1 MNETTREFLKIVSD
15 IQGNELET
23 AAFNIREDSQ
33 CAGRQSTP
41 NIKIDSKEDGPGL
54 VIHISKNAQ
63 KETVYIPA
71 CVTHGDVDDLV
82 YNDFYVES
90 GADVIIVAG

>member
-15 IQGNELET
+15 IQGNELEK

-54 VIHISKNAQ
+54 VIHISKMHKRKQFIYRLALHM
-63 KETVYIPA
+63 VM
-71 CVTHGDVDDLV
+71 
-82 YNDFYVES
+82 
-90 GADVIIVAG
+90 

>member
-15 IQGNELET
+15 IQGNELEK

-54 VIHISKNAQ
+54 VIHISQ
-63 KETVYIPA
+63 KCTKGNSLY
-71 CVTHGDVDDLV
+71 TGLR
-82 YNDFYVES
+82 YTW
-90 GADVIIVAG
+90 

>member
-1 MNETTREFLKIVSD
+1 MNEITREFLKIVSD

-54 VIHISKNAQ
+54 VIHISKKCTKGKQFIYRLALHM
-63 KETVYIPA
+63 VM
-71 CVTHGDVDDLV
+71 
-82 YNDFYVES
+82 
-90 GADVIIVAG
+90 

>member
-15 IQGNELET
+15 IQGNELEK

-41 NIKIDSKEDGPGL
+41 NIKIDSKAVSYTHLD
-54 VIHISKNAQ
+54 
-63 KETVYIPA
+63 VYKRQVLMQ
-71 CVTHGDVDDLV
+71 VTD
-82 YNDFYVES
+82 
-90 GADVIIVAG
+90 

>member
-15 IQGNELET
+15 IQGNELEK

-41 NIKIDSKEDGPGL
+41 NIKIDSKMHKRKQFIYRL
-54 VIHISKNAQ
+54 ALHMVM
-63 KETVYIPA
+63 
-71 CVTHGDVDDLV
+71 
-82 YNDFYVES
+82 
-90 GADVIIVAG
+90 

>member
-33 CAGRQSTP
+33 CSGRQSTQ

-54 VIHISKNAQ
+54 VIHKAKMHKRKQFIYRLALHM
-63 KETVYIPA
+63 VM
-71 CVTHGDVDDLV
+71 
-82 YNDFYVES
+82 
-90 GADVIIVAG
+90 

>member
-41 NIKIDSKEDGPGL
+41 NIKIDSKRGRTGSCYT
-54 VIHISKNAQ
+54 HKQ
-63 KETVYIPA
+63 KCTKRKQFIYRLALHMVM
-71 CVTHGDVDDLV
+71 
-82 YNDFYVES
+82 
-90 GADVIIVAG
+90 

>member
-15 IQGNELET
+15 IQGNELEK

-41 NIKIDSKEDGPGL
+41 NIKIDSKGGL
-54 VIHISKNAQ
+54 ILALQ
-63 KETVYIPA
+63 KV
-71 CVTHGDVDDLV
+71 
-82 YNDFYVES
+82 S
-90 GADVIIVAG
+90 QRKQ